1 MKNSK
6 VMFVLFTVMLVI
18 ALAVVPAFA
27 AATTKSLSTT
37 FAVQNLS
44 TTATATVHVD
54 YRLAKNSGGGVWT
67 ASAAN
72 TDFTLAPGA
81 AANIAQYLDTTMASG
96 RGSATVSSD
105 QPIAAVVNQLARN
118 QVATS
123 GSYTG
128 FDSGAAS
135 VFAPLV
141 FKGLS
146 TSAGA
151 INSTLTVM
159 NTGSAATDF
168 NIVYISGVTFAPVYT
183 ATVSG
188 LAAGESYYADQ
199 SEETNLATGFYG
211 SAVVNAT
218 TGGGTVAVVG
228 NQFTGANALLT
239 YNGFKSTEG
248 YSSWAVPFY
257 ACRLGNGFSAPITV
271 QNVGASI
278 PANGIQIAFKPD
290 SSLTGALATPFTL
303 TNSSAVA
310 TNASFIE
317 NLRTDTNCPTGSF
330 GSAIIT
336 APSNV
341 VVVVNQLQNGT
352 DQALSYNGVRT
363 DGTNKTSLS
372 PVVMS
377 RISSGY
383 STAVTIQNL
392 NLSAS
397 GTVTV
402 TYIPNTACSGC
413 SQYVKVLSVPA
424 GGSVIQNHRLT
435 EGASTHPLP
444 TGWFGAA
451 RIVSDQPIVGVVN
464 QLASGSGDLSLSF
477 NAISQP

>member
-1 MKNSK
+1 MKKSK
-6 VMFVLFTVMLVI
+6 FMLVSLTVLLVV
-18 ALAVVPAFA
+18 ALTVVPTFA

-54 YRLAKNSGGGVWT
+54 YRLDKASGGGAWT

-72 TDFTLAPGA
+72 TDFTIAPGA
-81 AANIAQYLDTTMASG
+81 AANIAQYLDTTLPSG

-159 NTGSAATDF
+159 NTGSASTDF
-168 NIVYISGVTFAPVYT
+168 NIVYISGSTFTPVYT
-183 ATVSG
+183 ATVTG
-188 LAAGESYYADQ
+188 LAAGVSYYADQ
-199 SEETNLATGFYG
+199 SDETNLPASFFG

-218 TGGGTVAVVG
+218 TAGGTVAVVG
-228 NQFTGANALLT
+228 NQFTGPNALLT

-248 YSSWAVPFY
+248 YTSWAVPFY
-257 ACRLGNGFSAPITV
+257 ACRLANGFSAPITI
-271 QNVGASI
+271 QNVGGAI
-278 PANGIQIAFKPD
+278 AANAIQIAFKPD
-290 SSLTGALATPFTL
+290 PSLTGSLATPFTL
-303 TNSSAVA
+303 SNSAPVPA
-310 TNASFIE
+310 NASFIE
-317 NLRTDTNCPTGSF
+317 NLRTDTNCPAGSF
-330 GSAIIT
+330 GAAIVT

-341 VVVVNQLQNGT
+341 VVVVNQLQVGS
-352 DQALSYNGVRT
+352 DQALSYNGAPT
-363 DGTNKTSLS
+363 NSTNKTALS
-372 PVVMS
+372 PVVFS
-377 RISSGY
+377 RLTNGY
-383 STAVTIQNL
+383 STAITVQNL
-392 NLSAS
+392 NLSAG

-402 TYIPNTACSGC
+402 TYIPNSACTGC
-413 SQYVKVLSVPA
+413 SQYTKVLSVPA
-424 GGSVIQNHRLT
+424 GGSVIQNHRLAD
-435 EGASTHPLP
+435 GSHPLP
-444 TGWFGAA
+444 TTWFGSA
-451 RIVSDQPIVGVVN
+451 RIVSDQPIAGVVN
-464 QLASGSGDLSLSF
+464 QLAFGTGDFSMSF